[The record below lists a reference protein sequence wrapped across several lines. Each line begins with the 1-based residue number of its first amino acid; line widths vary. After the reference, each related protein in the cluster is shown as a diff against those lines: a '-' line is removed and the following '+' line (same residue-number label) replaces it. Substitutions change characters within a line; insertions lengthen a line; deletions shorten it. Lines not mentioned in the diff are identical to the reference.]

1 MIFDVIG
8 TPNDEDKSF
17 VLTKRGLDY
26 LGTFPA
32 KERTDFKAIYKG
44 APDDA
49 IDLLTKIMA
58 FNPYFR
64 PTVDEILAHPFF
76 AEVRDPSLEK
86 NAEHEITVDCEEA
99 LKGDNLKQKDTI
111 LLFKKEIELYSDKH

>member
-17 VLTKRGLDY
+17 IVTKRGLDY
-26 LGTFPA
+26 LSSFPE
-32 KERTDFKAIYKG
+32 KQRNDFSVLYKG
-44 APDDA
+44 APEDA
-49 IDLLTKIMA
+49 IDLLRKIMA

-76 AEVRDPSLEK
+76 KSVRDARHERK
-86 NAEHEITVDCEEA
+86 AEHEIIVECEEA
-99 LKGDNLKQKDTI
+99 LKGEGLKQRDI
-111 LLFKKEIELYSDKH
+111 IALFK

>member
-1 MIFDVIG
+1 MIG

-26 LGTFPA
+26 LATFPQ
-32 KERTDFKAIYKG
+32 KERTDFKTIYKG

-64 PTVDEILAHPFF
+64 PSVDEILAHPFF
-76 AEVRDPSLEK
+76 ASVRDPSLEK
-86 NAEHEITVDCEEA
+86 NADNEIIVECEEA
-99 LKGDNLKQKDTI
+99 LKGDGLKQKDI
-111 LLFKKEIELYSDKH
+111 IELFKKEIELYADKH